1 MKKGENEKGT
11 SIPFGDKGEKKIE
24 EKKRGQTVEIRERC
38 EEVEGVEGDGVG
50 DIGRGLS
57 A

>member
-38 EEVEGVEGDGVG
+38 EEVEGVEGEGVG

>member
-1 MKKGENEKGT
+1 M
-11 SIPFGDKGEKKIE
+11 PFGDTGERIE

-38 EEVEGVEGDGVG
+38 EEVEGVEGDRVG
-50 DIGRGLS
+50 DIVSGLS